1 VERRASREPALSAA
15 EGSKSEVAGRGRPAL
30 HQQIF
35 IATFFAMTKRLY
47 YDSSETYEFDSV
59 VEGVTPPSS
68 EQSRPAV
75 ILRETAFYPTSG
87 GQVHDTGW
95 LTIIGGDR
103 GAERLP
109 VNEVADME
117 DGKIVHYLE
126 APAAPLVGTV
136 VHGSINPE
144 RRRDHMQQ
152 HSGQHVLSAAFV
164 ELYQMPTVSFHMGDD
179 YCSIDLATPS
189 VGSDQI
195 AAAEKRA
202 NQIVFENRPVR
213 VRYVTHAEAEKLGLR
228 KLPPAERDELRLVEV
243 ADFDLSACGGTHVS
257 SSGQIGSILLR
268 KTDRVRQ
275 ATRVEFV
282 CGNRAVRMARRD
294 YSALSEAAALFS
306 TQLWD
311 VPDQI
316 RKSVEENK
324 ALRKQ
329 RDDALDQLAEVMA
342 LADLHSQPE
351 TNGRKIVVRA
361 FSDRDIGFA
370 KLFAQ
375 KVTRT
380 ATPAIALVA
389 STVDP
394 PGLVFAQTSA
404 QIPASSPAGAPGST
418 TDMGV
423 LLKRVLSSVGGRGGG
438 SRDFAQG
445 GVPTGCNVNVEQLL
459 REAAVT
465 IGA

>member
-1 VERRASREPALSAA
+1 
-15 EGSKSEVAGRGRPAL
+15 
-30 HQQIF
+30 
-35 IATFFAMTKRLY
+35 MTKRLY
-47 YDSSETYEFDSV
+47 YDSAEVNEFDSV
-59 VEGVTPPSS
+59 VEDVAPVSS
-68 EQSRPAV
+68 AQSRPAV

-95 LTIIGGDR
+95 LTLGNDR
-103 GAERLP
+103 LRVA
-109 VNEVADME
+109 EVADAE
-117 DGKIVHYLE
+117 DGRIVHYLE
-126 APAAPLVGTV
+126 APARLPLAGAA
-136 VHGSINPE
+136 VHGSIDSE

-164 ELYQMPTVSFHMGDD
+164 ELYQMPTVSFHMGED

-189 VGSDQI
+189 VSSEQI
-195 AAAEKRA
+195 VAAEKRA

-213 VRYVTHAEAEKLGLR
+213 IRYVSRVEAEGLGLR
-228 KLPPAERDELRLVEV
+228 KLPPAERDDLRLVEV

-257 SSGQIGSILLR
+257 SSAQIGSILLR
-268 KTDRVRQ
+268 KTEKVRQ
-275 ATRVEFV
+275 GTRVEFV

-316 RKSVEENK
+316 RKNVEESK
-324 ALRKQ
+324 LLRKQ
-329 RDDALDQLAEVMA
+329 KDDALDQLAELMA
-342 LADLHSQPE
+342 LAALYDQPV

-375 KVTRT
+375 KVTR
-380 ATPAIALVA
+380 AAMPAIALVA

-394 PGLVFAQTSA
+394 PGLVFAQTPA
-404 QIPASSPAGAPGST
+404 QASGGASGST
-418 TDMGV
+418 ADMGA
-423 LLKRVLSSVGGRGGG
+423 LLKQVLSSVGGRGGG

-445 GVPTGCNVNVEQLL
+445 GVPAGCTVNVEQLL
-459 REAAVT
+459 REAAGT